1 MKQNFFKTGAL
12 FLLIVLTFSSCFKDD
27 LQETVIPDPPSWSH
41 SATWVETERKRG
53 TADWETLPS
62 SNRLSLWWNYTD
74 SSKKIMVGAYKYK
87 PTNLGISIDTAG
99 YMQVKNVLLSFI
111 SIKTG
116 GIKDTTATVEYLNYG
131 DTSLVIRN
139 KSVVPITEIRYRK
152 IK

>member
-1 MKQNFFKTGAL
+1 MKQNFLKTGAL
-12 FLLIVLTFSSCFKDD
+12 FSLIILTFSSCFKND
-27 LQETVIPDPPSWSH
+27 LEEPVIPDPPSWSH
-41 SATWVETERKRG
+41 SAIWVETERKRG

-74 SSKKIMVGAYKYK
+74 SSKKNMVGAYKYK

-99 YMQVKNVLLSFI
+99 YMQVKNALLSLI
-111 SIKTG
+111 AIKAG

-131 DTSLVIRN
+131 DTALVIRN
-139 KSVVPITEIRYRK
+139 TAVVSITEIRYRK